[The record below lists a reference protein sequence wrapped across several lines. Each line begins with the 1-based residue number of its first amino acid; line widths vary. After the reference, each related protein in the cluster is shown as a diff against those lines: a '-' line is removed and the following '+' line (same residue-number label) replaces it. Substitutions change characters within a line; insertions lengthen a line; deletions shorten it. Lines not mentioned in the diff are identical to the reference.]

1 MLKKILLSLGI
12 ILSLGLVGCGNK
24 QNAEKIA
31 EQETKIEELEKK
43 ISTIEETGGS
53 SEKAISLSDEE
64 IDAIL
69 VDIKSDVSKKILRE
83 FYENGLMT
91 YSTNGEG
98 AGQADPIQN
107 YDNGRPDDGGG
118 LNFYINSSQD
128 GIIVSIT
135 NLSNADSVSQ
145 FVEWM
150 KSLETS
156 KFIWSVNE
164 NINSVLYFQ
173 ENKINE
179 DESEK
184 INQYIEVFESIE

>member
-12 ILSLGLVGCGNK
+12 ILSLGLVGCGIK

-69 VDIKSDVSKKILRE
+69 SDIKSDPSKKILRA
-83 FYENGLMT
+83 FYENGLIT
-91 YSTNGEG
+91 YSTSGEG
-98 AGQADPIQN
+98 AGQAEPIQN
-107 YDNGRPDDGGG
+107 YENGRPDDEGG

-128 GIIVSIT
+128 GVVVSVI
-135 NLSNADSVSQ
+135 NLSDADGVDQ
-145 FVEWM
+145 FIEWI
-150 KSLETS
+150 SNLETS
-156 KFIWSVNE
+156 KFP
-164 NINSVLYFQ
+164 
-173 ENKINE
+173 
-179 DESEK
+179 
-184 INQYIEVFESIE
+184 FESKNRYLASSIVNVYSIFLLASAFTP

>member
-43 ISTIEETGGS
+43 ISTIEETADS
-53 SEKAISLSDEE
+53 SEKSTALPADE

-69 VDIKSDVSKKILRE
+69 SDIESDTNKKILRA
-83 FYENGLMT
+83 FYENELMT
-91 YSTNGEG
+91 YSTSGEG
-98 AGQADPIQN
+98 AGQAESIQN
-107 YDNGRPDDGGG
+107 YENGRPDDEGG

-128 GIIVSIT
+128 GVVVSVT
-135 NLSNADSVSQ
+135 NLSDADGVDQ
-145 FVEWM
+145 FIEWI
-150 KSLETS
+150 SNLETS
-156 KFIWSVNE
+156 KFIWSVNK

-173 ENKINE
+173 ENDIN
-179 DESEK
+179 DDEK
-184 INQYIEVFESIE
+184 INQYIEVFESVE